1 MVNINETP
9 AWEETIKLIERLERV
24 AGGRDGAVNIQARQ
38 LANRTLFLY
47 RELMSLQLVAYDAA
61 AVFADT
67 AAGLLATSPGEYF
80 KTPGDG
86 QSLLI
91 WQNNNGQAL
100 KVAELA
106 GPESIK
112 AIQASVARI
121 AAINASSID
130 KLPGVSGLG
139 MDATGKVVFQQ
150 LDDGAS
156 QFPALMIGDDIE
168 AVQSQS
174 GMILRSRASGQEF
187 IHIKRNSLITPGQ
200 ELFLGEHGVA
210 EAQADRQGRTFSETA
225 ADGTRLFAAIS
236 IGGIDIVQSG
246 KGLSLI
252 RRQDGQE
259 ISQIRHDGS
268 IVQNGVYT
276 FYTDKY
282 PGYSE
287 IELDRQGRV
296 FRQRRTDG
304 TLEEAS
310 QQSNTDTVTP
320 PFAYAD
326 GGSIYAINGGSVT
339 RLTDDPEGVENTEPA
354 SFPTF
359 IRWLSA
365 RDGVRRVH
373 RGSFDGKRRV
383 RESSGSLVHIIGT
396 GQSLAPGGSTKAQA
410 PVTTAAQADYGIIAF
425 ASGPKVDYRYDT
437 LDSEL
442 LTSVIPC
449 RENTGIRPGQESPA
463 SGMAWQ
469 VHQMTRNTVLVSTAA
484 SSGTAIDDI
493 SAGTPTFTGA
503 TAMIEAGAAL
513 AAEMGMEY
521 VPVLVLVHGNQNA
534 ALGTA
539 ADTYRQ
545 AMERL
550 RKQYES
556 VVNSVT
562 GREDSLMMFAG
573 QLANVIPY
581 GGNAGDTKTN
591 AIGIAQYRES
601 RDNPF
606 ITLASTQYARAYS
619 DGEHLTSNSYR
630 TEGEVIGAAIGTWL
644 NDGEWSPLTPDE
656 SGIVQTNS
664 TITIP
669 VKGCTGGLVADTVRV
684 ADPGHYG
691 FTLAGAEIAAVAVEG
706 SDASAK
712 IIITKTSNAMA
723 TAVSY
728 ATTGTAGKNPG
739 AQTGSRGC
747 IRDSRPGVSLSGDPL
762 FNDLVVFTH
771 TF

>member
-121 AAINASSID
+121 AAINASSVD
-130 KLPGVSGLG
+130 KLPGVSGLA
-139 MDATGKVVFQQ
+139 MDGTGKVVFQQ

-187 IHIKRNSLITPGQ
+187 IHIKRTSLITPGQ

-268 IVQNGVYT
+268 TVQNGVYT

-310 QQSNTDTVTP
+310 QQSKTDAVTP

-410 PVTTAAQADYGIIAF
+410 PVTTAAQADYGILAF
-425 ASGPKVDYRYDT
+425 ATGPKVDYRYDT

-469 VHQMTRNTVLVSTAA
+469 VHQMTGNTVLVSTAA

-513 AAEMGMEY
+513 AAEMGLEY

-550 RKQYES
+550 RKQYEA

-581 GGNAGDTKTN
+581 GGTAGDTKTN
-591 AIGIAQYRES
+591 TIGIAQYRES

-606 ITLASTQYARAYS
+606 ITLASTQYARGYS

-656 SGIVQTNS
+656 SGIVQTAS

-669 VKGCTGGLVADTVRV
+669 VKGCTGGLVADTARV
-684 ADPGHYG
+684 TDPGHYG
-691 FTLAGAEIAAVAVEG
+691 FTLAGAEIASVTVEG

-712 IIITKTSNAMA
+712 IVITKTSNAMA

-747 IRDSRPGVSLSGDPL
+747 IRDSRPGVSLSGEPL

>member
-24 AGGRDGAVNIQARQ
+24 AGGRDGGVNIQARQ

-112 AIQASVARI
+112 TIQASVARI
-121 AAINASSID
+121 AAINASPID
-130 KLPGVSGLG
+130 KLPGVSGLA
-139 MDATGKVVFQQ
+139 MDGTGRVVFQQ

-156 QFPALMIGDDIE
+156 QFPALMVGDDIE

-174 GMILRSRASGQEF
+174 GMIIRSRASGQEF
-187 IHIKRNSLITPGQ
+187 IHIKRTSLVTPGQ

-268 IVQNGVYT
+268 TVQNGVYT

-310 QQSNTDTVTP
+310 QQSKTDTVTP

-326 GGSIYAINGGSVT
+326 GAVSM
-339 RLTDDPEGVENTEPA
+339 P
-354 SFPTF
+354 
-359 IRWLSA
+359 
-365 RDGVRRVH
+365 
-373 RGSFDGKRRV
+373 
-383 RESSGSLVHIIGT
+383 
-396 GQSLAPGGSTKAQA
+396 
-410 PVTTAAQADYGIIAF
+410 
-425 ASGPKVDYRYDT
+425 
-437 LDSEL
+437 
-442 LTSVIPC
+442 
-449 RENTGIRPGQESPA
+449 
-463 SGMAWQ
+463 
-469 VHQMTRNTVLVSTAA
+469 STAGA
-484 SSGTAIDDI
+484 S
-493 SAGTPTFTGA
+493 
-503 TAMIEAGAAL
+503 
-513 AAEMGMEY
+513 
-521 VPVLVLVHGNQNA
+521 
-534 ALGTA
+534 
-539 ADTYRQ
+539 
-545 AMERL
+545 
-550 RKQYES
+550 
-556 VVNSVT
+556 
-562 GREDSLMMFAG
+562 
-573 QLANVIPY
+573 
-581 GGNAGDTKTN
+581 
-591 AIGIAQYRES
+591 
-601 RDNPF
+601 
-606 ITLASTQYARAYS
+606 
-619 DGEHLTSNSYR
+619 
-630 TEGEVIGAAIGTWL
+630 
-644 NDGEWSPLTPDE
+644 PD
-656 SGIVQTNS
+656 
-664 TITIP
+664 
-669 VKGCTGGLVADTVRV
+669 
-684 ADPGHYG
+684 
-691 FTLAGAEIAAVAVEG
+691 
-706 SDASAK
+706 
-712 IIITKTSNAMA
+712 
-723 TAVSY
+723 
-728 ATTGTAGKNPG
+728 
-739 AQTGSRGC
+739 
-747 IRDSRPGVSLSGDPL
+747 
-762 FNDLVVFTH
+762 
-771 TF
+771 